1 VSVLHCLCP
10 FCVWSQAV
18 VGVVRNLRVN
28 AVRMAAA
35 VCAADVK
42 AVGEALGTY
51 WAQKK
56 SLATGAE
63 PREVRRGQ
71 AVRAALSCVCVCV
84 CVSVGVR
91 ERGRA

>member
-1 VSVLHCLCP
+1 MSVLHCLCP

-63 PREVRRGQ
+63 PREVRRD
-71 AVRAALSCVCVCV
+71 RLSGLRFRVCVCV
-84 CVSVGVR
+84 CVER

>member
-1 VSVLHCLCP
+1 
-10 FCVWSQAV
+10 V

-35 VCAADVK
+35 VCTADVK
-42 AVGEALGTY
+42 GVGAALGAY

-63 PREVRRGQ
+63 PQEVCMCMRNFFNCILGRGGGWGGVGG
-71 AVRAALSCVCVCV
+71 APVFPFPPSYPRPLS
-84 CVSVGVR
+84 SP
-91 ERGRA
+91 